1 VIYIWLNLLPIFA
14 ATVAGFLLSI
24 VWLRR
29 ARRMPSPGNAV
40 LLFIAQ
46 AWLCA
51 ILAGALILAPDQ
63 AGRWVMALG
72 TPVVIWA
79 GFVLPSLF
87 ATLRLRNV
95 APARALGDCLMWLA
109 ATVLQAFV
117 LESWGLVPPP
127 G

>member
-1 VIYIWLNLLPIFA
+1 MIYIWLNIVPILA
-14 ATVAGFLLSI
+14 ATAAGFLLSL

-29 ARRMPSPGNAV
+29 GRRMPSPGNAAI
-40 LLFIAQ
+40 LLFAQ

-51 ILAGALILAPDQ
+51 ILAGALILAPEE

-87 ATLRLRNV
+87 ATLRLRGV
-95 APARALGDCLMWLA
+95 GHARALADCLMWLA
-109 ATVLQAFV
+109 ATLLQAFV